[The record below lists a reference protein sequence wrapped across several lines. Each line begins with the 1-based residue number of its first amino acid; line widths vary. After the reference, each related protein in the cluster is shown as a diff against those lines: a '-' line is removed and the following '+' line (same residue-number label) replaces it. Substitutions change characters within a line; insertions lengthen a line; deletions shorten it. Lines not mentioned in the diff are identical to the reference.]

1 MTFAVVLLAAGIV
14 TMFVHPRRV
23 PLWAGPTVFAL
34 IGLAT
39 QTIAWSTARSA
50 LDVLRDPLLFLVFAV
65 PLAVLLDRIGVFAA
79 LAARVDEGRHLLLWL
94 WLLGIG
100 VTIVFNLDAAVVL
113 LTPLYVRIAHRHNI
127 PPVVLAFQPALLA
140 CLASNPLPVSNL
152 TNLIVAE
159 QHDLGLGEFLVHLGP
174 VTVVACTVG
183 WFGYRRWAGGVIDGT
198 GWARDVP
205 PYPAHVAPNSA
216 GWARDEQ
223 PGAQIAPTRTDRA
236 QPELDDGEVAD
247 AGRALRRGLPIVG
260 FVLVGFTVGNI
271 IGVPAWVV
279 AAIAVAAAVALTRDV
294 PWRTIPSGAMLVA
307 ASLAVL
313 VAGALE
319 DLHVDRLLDAGGM
332 LGRLRAFGFGAI
344 ASDVTNN
351 LPTVLAG
358 SASLHDRSQVWALLT
373 GTNIGP
379 VLVLTGALSGLLWR
393 DTAKRLGVGV
403 TAREYT
409 TVGVR
414 IGLLA
419 LLLAGATVVVL
430 G

>member
-1 MTFAVVLLAAGIV
+1 MSS
-14 TMFVHPRRV
+14 R
-23 PLWAGPTVFAL
+23 AL
-34 IGLAT
+34 R
-39 QTIAWSTARSA
+39 SRPPAR
-50 LDVLRDPLLFLVFAV
+50 
-65 PLAVLLDRIGVFAA
+65 
-79 LAARVDEGRHLLLWL
+79 H
-94 WLLGIG
+94 
-100 VTIVFNLDAAVVL
+100 
-113 LTPLYVRIAHRHNI
+113 
-127 PPVVLAFQPALLA
+127 
-140 CLASNPLPVSNL
+140 
-152 TNLIVAE
+152 
-159 QHDLGLGEFLVHLGP
+159 
-174 VTVVACTVG
+174 
-183 WFGYRRWAGGVIDGT
+183 
-198 GWARDVP
+198 
-205 PYPAHVAPNSA
+205 
-216 GWARDEQ
+216 
-223 PGAQIAPTRTDRA
+223 RA

-294 PWRTIPSGAMLVA
+294 PWRTIPYGAMLVA

-313 VAGALE
+313 VAGAVE

-332 LGRLRAFGFGAI
+332 PGRLRAFGFGAI

-393 DTAKRLGVGV
+393 DTAKRLGVEV